1 MTAAN
6 YKLACKRCNATF
18 TTTYK
23 HRIYCSGACKLKA
36 FKAANPDKVQ
46 AYRLADLARKKAK
59 PKPKPKSEN
68 IVRMFAHVSEWKAY
82 KRKLAAQEN
91 KNMLAKIPCQHCG
104 KKVGYAFG
112 APRKFCSQKCKNK
125 IVKQRPEV
133 KEANKARRQKRKAIQ
148 RGAKAGATFT
158 YKQVFERDGW
168 RCQLC
173 SKVTPERKRGT
184 ISHNAPEVDHII
196 PLSKGGEHSLNNA
209 QTLCR
214 ACNGWKSDKIIPAQ
228 QGLFTAL
235 VGAL

>member
-23 HRIYCSGACKLKA
+23 HRMYCSGACKLKA

-46 AYRLADLARKKAK
+46 AYRLAELEKKKLK
-59 PKPKPKSEN
+59 PKVEVVKKQKMS
-68 IVRMFAHVSEWKAY
+68 AHVSAWKAY

-91 KNMLAKIPCQHCG
+91 KNMLAKKLCQHCG
-104 KKVGYAFG
+104 KNVGYTFG
-112 APRKFCSQKCKNK
+112 APKKFCSRQCERRTT
-125 IVKQRPEV
+125 KQLPKV
-133 KEANKARRQKRKAIQ
+133 KEARKAQSKKRKAIQ
-148 RGAKAGATFT
+148 RGAKVGATFT

-173 SKVTPERKRGT
+173 GKVTPERKRGT